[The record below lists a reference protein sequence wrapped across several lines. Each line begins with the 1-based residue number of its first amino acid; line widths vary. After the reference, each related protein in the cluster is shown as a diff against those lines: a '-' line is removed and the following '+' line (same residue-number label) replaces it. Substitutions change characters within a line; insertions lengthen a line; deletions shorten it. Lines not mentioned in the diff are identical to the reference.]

1 MNISKSVHVDFSE
14 VLIVLLQ
21 NNFKMSLKYRPTL
34 NSTILKIDLRPNKNP
49 YNCTPSFFP
58 SFLYSCLF
66 LCLFFHFFLSLLR
79 QRQIKQVMI
88 RLLINLRSI
97 TFESCFNIVLVHDK
111 KYVVLLILT
120 RSITFYDVKSNI
132 HICIR
137 KHSVIKCIIKIH
149 LLLLEKTSCFTIS
162 YDGQL
167 HRTLAR

>member
-1 MNISKSVHVDFSE
+1 MYPLFFPLVFVF
-14 VLIVLLQ
+14 
-21 NNFKMSLKYRPTL
+21 MSLSL
-34 NSTILKIDLRPNKNP
+34 FIS
-49 YNCTPSFFP
+49 
-58 SFLYSCLF
+58 SFLPLPFTTKVDKASNDSTPNQSSF
-66 LCLFFHFFLSLLR
+66 NN
-79 QRQIKQVMI
+79 IT
-88 RLLINLRSI
+88 I
-97 TFESCFNIVLVHDK
+97 TFESCSNIVLVHDK